1 MIDVDEY
8 PILSHGSDN
17 NRIFIGVQLF
27 MIFNFLA
34 LPESGYC
41 LIDVPS

>member
-27 MIFNFLA
+27 MIF
-34 LPESGYC
+34 
-41 LIDVPS
+41 

>member
-17 NRIFIGVQLF
+17 NRVFIGVQLF
-27 MIFNFLA
+27 MNFNFSA

>member
-27 MIFNFLA
+27 MKFNFSVL
-34 LPESGYC
+34 LELGYC
-41 LIDVPS
+41 LVNAPS